1 MPIIASAMAHRF
13 HRAAVKSFPK
23 GALLAE
29 LELGNGRSRG
39 RLIEREKVDRPRI
52 VIARGKCSA
61 ERQPQYSA
69 ACSPRRGYHRVL
81 ALACP
86 RHEEIGLAGLG
97 CDVVVRHARER
108 GLGGCQ
114 LMRPGRA
121 IDAVAQKGG
130 VSSPC
135 AGDFPNKV
143 CGVRA

>member
-13 HRAAVKSFPK
+13 DPAAVKSFPK

-29 LELGNGRSRG
+29 F
-39 RLIEREKVDRPRI
+39 
-52 VIARGKCSA
+52 
-61 ERQPQYSA
+61 
-69 ACSPRRGYHRVL
+69 
-81 ALACP
+81 
-86 RHEEIGLAGLG
+86 
-97 CDVVVRHARER
+97 

-114 LMRPGRA
+114 LMCPGRA

-143 CGVRA
+143 CGVRV